1 MIPKDKILYMDEAGI
16 DNRLHR
22 EKARAPRGIKVVA
35 FVPGSRK
42 ERISIIGGWIQK
54 KFVAPMT
61 FKGGCNA
68 EVLNTWLKEVL
79 LPQVAPGTT
88 IVMDN
93 AAFHKSVETKKLIE
107 EAKCFLKFLP
117 TYSPDLNPIECIWHQ
132 IKSILR
138 PLVQRGIED
147 LSELI
152 SKGLLIMQII

>member
-1 MIPKDKILYMDEAGI
+1 
-16 DNRLHR
+16 
-22 EKARAPRGIKVVA
+22 
-35 FVPGSRK
+35 
-42 ERISIIGGWIQK
+42 
-54 KFVAPMT
+54 MT